1 MHDLYS
7 ILGLS
12 RHAKPEEIRAAYWT
26 QAKRSHP
33 DVNIGASEAERRT
46 KEINFAYE
54 TLGDPLARAAYD
66 LELLRLRAKA
76 RRNFWSAAAL
86 GAATFMLMAGSVT
99 VALMWIPH
107 ARIRPSLGGDAAVLT
122 RIDKGESAV
131 ELPPAPDRG
140 NLRSAW
146 PENSQM
152 RAASHE
158 QASPPPRVGFVE
170 SPAASNSEFA
180 GTPPSYKEAQS
191 PIEPIATSLWERP
204 DKEQVK
210 NASSSELVG
219 QLQVPELLAV
229 PQTRDREVPQ
239 QRISSPGST
248 GEANVAR
255 PNTAAAKEK
264 AGSQGR
270 RKRAMAMRLTASQA
284 SGYEVAGCA
293 FYALVEGKT
302 VQRCPSSG
310 SPGNKPFWYN
320 DDAFEGGYGG
330 GPQ

>member
-1 MHDLYS
+1 MRDLYS

-33 DVNIGASEAERRT
+33 DVNVGASEAERRT

-66 LELLRLRAKA
+66 LELLRLRATA
-76 RRNFWSAAAL
+76 RRSFWSAAAL

-107 ARIRPSLGGDAAVLT
+107 ARIRLSPGGEPAVLT
-122 RIDKGESAV
+122 RIDMGESAV
-131 ELPPAPDRG
+131 EIPPAVDRG

-158 QASPPPRVGFVE
+158 QASSPSRMELVE
-170 SPAASNSEFA
+170 SLAASNSEFA
-180 GTPPSYKEAQS
+180 GTPLSYKEAHS
-191 PIEPIATSLWERP
+191 PIEPIAPSPWERP
-204 DKEQVK
+204 DEEQVK
-210 NASSSELVG
+210 NASSSELVSR
-219 QLQVPELLAV
+219 LQVPELLAV
-229 PQTRDREVPQ
+229 PQARDREASQ
-239 QRISSPGST
+239 QRISSSGST
-248 GEANVAR
+248 GEAKIPSLVVR

-264 AGSQGR
+264 AGSHGR
-270 RKRAMAMRLTASQA
+270 RKRAMAMHLTASQA
-284 SGYEVAGCA
+284 S
-293 FYALVEGKT
+293 
-302 VQRCPSSG
+302 
-310 SPGNKPFWYN
+310 
-320 DDAFEGGYGG
+320 
-330 GPQ
+330 